1 MYFFRDEGYLA
12 IIYMTIFGFVVVTA
26 DTAVLFTKFTQK
38 EMIIVIHSLFYIG
51 LLITG
56 IAALVSDSEF
66 RQQMQTLSQRTC

>member
-12 IIYMTIFGFVVVTA
+12 IIYMAIFGFVVVTA